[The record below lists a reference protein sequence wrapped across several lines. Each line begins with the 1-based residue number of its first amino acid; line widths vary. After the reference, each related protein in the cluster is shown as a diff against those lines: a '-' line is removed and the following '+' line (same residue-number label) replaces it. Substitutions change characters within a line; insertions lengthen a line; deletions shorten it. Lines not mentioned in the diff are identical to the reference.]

1 MTTYLFYGIASTL
14 LLTSWLKDKNRT
26 KKALKIALRSF
37 NKLLPSMIPIMIG
50 LGLLLAVLS
59 PDTISAILGTK
70 SGIWGVVFG
79 IIIGSIAFMPSFI
92 AFPLGATLLEHG
104 AGYPQIAG
112 FISSLMAV
120 GFVSIGLEIKY
131 FGIKAAV
138 VRNATALVASI
149 LFAIIIWGVMA

>member
-1 MTTYLFYGIASTL
+1 MTTYLFYGIASIL
-14 LLTSWLKDKNRT
+14 LLASWLKDKNRT

-59 PDTISAILGTK
+59 PDTISAILGNK

-79 IIIGSIAFMPSFI
+79 IIIGSVAFMPSFI

-131 FGIKAAV
+131 FGIKTAV